1 MPAILPSLLLCSS
14 CDRGRQTGGLHIAQH
29 VPCIL
34 TWGETRIPSHMQRAQ
49 PRALLIPNWHI
60 LIKDMSGCGSHFGT
74 SDCTYLPAVCI
85 SFLAK
90 EHSEGGN
97 AVSKRKAI
105 QRPRQ
110 GYYIPPVSL
119 TETADTLTHN
129 QNRFAIHGCSP
140 VPRFQ

>member
-1 MPAILPSLLLCSS
+1 MRGDAHSLSHAESTAAGASHPKLTHTHQGYV
-14 CDRGRQTGGLHIAQH
+14 RVW
-29 VPCIL
+29 VP
-34 TWGETRIPSHMQRAQ
+34 
-49 PRALLIPNWHI
+49 
-60 LIKDMSGCGSHFGT
+60 FGT
-74 SDCTYLPAVCI
+74 SDFTYLPAVCI